1 LTRRNEKEV
10 ELKELYKN
18 ILSAFDAEDVS
29 DFSNKLFENMIGGQT
44 TAFEKYLPLCP
55 DFETDYLQ
63 KIWQFYEAD
72 RKEKKQDYTPACL
85 GELLS
90 AVIGNSE
97 NGIVYDCCAGSG
109 ALTIQHWLKNK
120 NTKFICEELDERI
133 IPFLLFNLAVR
144 NIEGYVIHGNAL
156 EQKQYKT
163 FQLTK
168 GDNYSNVKEIKSVEL
183 IADYGISNPP
193 YNIPW
198 TPPEGTLFD
207 SRFTELGIPS
217 KNNANYAFIL
227 HVLSKIKNKAA
238 FILPT
243 GVLEE
248 KTEIRKNLIEKG
260 LISAIILLPD
270 KMFESTSIGTC
281 IMVFDK
287 TVKNEEIVFIDCRNY
302 HDTEIRKQRGEDD
315 THYQRV
321 YEKKINIF
329 TQEHIDKILKSIS
342 EKSRELEFCATIHIV
357 QIKENEFSLRPSD
370 YIEQVERKETHRPFK
385 EIANDIN
392 RCRKDKNKLKITI
405 NENFAKMMGLDII
418 AEDLENGNKIT
429 DTMNSQSVYKNMGIE
444 FEKEKYITLTKNK
457 SEIKIEQMDKDEI
470 SHLLM
475 LILPQFQQHIYYLN
489 NRENEYLAELRD
501 AMLPGLMD
509 GSISVNEALMENN
522 LCQK

>member
-1 LTRRNEKEV
+1 M

-18 ILSAFDAEDVS
+18 ILSSFDAEDVS
-29 DFSNKLFENMIGGQT
+29 DFSQKLFNSVMDGQT

-90 AVIGNSE
+90 AVIGNGK
-97 NGIVYDCCAGSG
+97 NGVIYDCCAGSG
-109 ALTIQHWLKNK
+109 ALTIQRWLKNK
-120 NTKFICEELDERI
+120 NNKFICEELDERI

-156 EQKQYKT
+156 EQKRYKI

-168 GDNYSNVKEIKSVEL
+168 GDNYSIVKEIKKIDL

-198 TPPEGTLFD
+198 NAPSGTLFD
-207 SRFTELGIPS
+207 DRFSEFGIPS

-227 HVLSKIKNKAA
+227 HVLSKVKNKTA

-243 GVLEE
+243 SVLEE
-248 KTEIRKNLIEKG
+248 NQEIRKNLIEKG
-260 LISAIILLPD
+260 LISAVILLPD
-270 KMFESTSIGTC
+270 RMFESTSIGTC

-287 TVKNEEIVFIDCRNY
+287 TVKNEKIVFIDCRNY
-302 HDTEIRKQRGEDD
+302 HGTETRKQRGEDD
-315 THYQRV
+315 VHYQRV
-321 YEKKINIF
+321 YEKEISVF

-342 EKSRELEFCATIHIV
+342 EKERELEFYATVHTI
-357 QIKENEFSLRPSD
+357 QIKEKEYSLRPCN
-370 YIEQVERKETHRPFK
+370 YIEMVERREAHRPFK

-392 RCRKDKNKLKITI
+392 RCRKDKNRLKITI
-405 NENFAKMMGLDII
+405 NENLAKRMGLDIL
-418 AEDLENGNKIT
+418 AEDLVNGNKIT
-429 DTMNSQSVYKNMGIE
+429 DTMNSQAVYKNMGIT
-444 FEKEKYITLTKNK
+444 FEREKYITLTKNK
-457 SEIKIEQMDKDEI
+457 SEIKVEQLDKDDI

-475 LILPQFQQHIYYLN
+475 LLLPQFQQHIFYLN
-489 NRENEYLAELRD
+489 ERENEYLAELRD
-501 AMLPGLMD
+501 AMIPGLMD
-509 GSISVNEALMENN
+509 GSIPITERQNG
-522 LCQK
+522 

>member
-1 LTRRNEKEV
+1 M
-10 ELKELYKN
+10 ELKELYNN
-18 ILSAFDAEDVS
+18 ILSAFDAEDVA
-29 DFSNKLFENMIGGQT
+29 DFSAKLFDSMMGGQT
-44 TAFEKYLPLCP
+44 TTFEKYIPLCP

-97 NGIVYDCCAGSG
+97 NGVVYDCCAGSG

-120 NTKFICEELDERI
+120 NNKFICEELDERI

-144 NIEGYVIHGNAL
+144 NIQGYVIHGNAL
-156 EQKQYKT
+156 EQKRFNI

-168 GDNYSNVKEIKSVEL
+168 GDNFSTVKEVNDIEL

-198 TPPEGTLFD
+198 NPPSGTLFD
-207 SRFTELGIPS
+207 DRFSEFGIPS

-227 HVLSKIKNKAA
+227 HVLGKVKNKAA

-243 GVLEE
+243 GVLEGNQ
-248 KTEIRKNLIEKG
+248 EIRKNLIEKG

-270 KMFESTSIGTC
+270 RMFESTSIGTC

-287 TVKNEEIVFIDCRNY
+287 TIKNEKIIFIDCCNF
-302 HDTEIRKQRGEDD
+302 HGTETRKQRGEGDV
-315 THYQRV
+315 HYQRV
-321 YEKKINIF
+321 YEKEINIF

-342 EKSRELEFCATIHIV
+342 EKGRELEFCATIHII
-357 QIKENEFSLRPSD
+357 QIKENEYSLRPSQ
-370 YIEQVERKETHRPFK
+370 YIQQVERKETHRPFK

-392 RCRKDKNKLKITI
+392 RCVKDKNKLKITI
-405 NENFAKMMGLDII
+405 NENLAKQNGLDVL
-418 AEDLENGNKIT
+418 AEDLVNSNKIT
-429 DTMNSQSVYKNMGIE
+429 DTMNNQAVFKNMGIE
-444 FEKEKYITLTKNK
+444 FEREKYITLTKNK

-470 SHLLM
+470 SHFLM
-475 LILPQFQQHIYYLN
+475 LLLPQFEQHIYYLN

-509 GSISVNEALMENN
+509 GSISVNEAVSEI
-522 LCQK
+522 K